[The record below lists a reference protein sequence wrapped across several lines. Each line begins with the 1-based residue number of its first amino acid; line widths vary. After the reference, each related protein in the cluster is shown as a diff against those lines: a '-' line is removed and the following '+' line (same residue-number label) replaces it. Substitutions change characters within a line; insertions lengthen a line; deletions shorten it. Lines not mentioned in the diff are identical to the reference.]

1 MSGGVMWFSASKG
14 GEVEIATMS
23 APQARNC
30 LAKLNRGE
38 ATGPDGK
45 ELPFGAVLVIR
56 EALEQRILDVEAER
70 RADELADQ
78 ESQERAS

>member
-1 MSGGVMWFSASKG
+1 MSGGVMWFSASKN
-14 GEVEIATMS
+14 GEVPVATMS
-23 APQARNC
+23 LPQAKNC

-45 ELPFGAVLVIR
+45 ELPFGAVLVVR
-56 EALEQRILDVEAER
+56 DALEQRILDVEAER
-70 RADELADQ
+70 AENDRRDQ

>member
-1 MSGGVMWFSASKG
+1 MNGVHWYSASKG
-14 GEVEIATMS
+14 AEVEIATMS

-38 ATGPDGK
+38 AVGPEGK

-56 EALEQRILDVEAER
+56 DALEQRILDVEASR
-70 RADELADQ
+70 RADEVADQ

>member
-1 MSGGVMWFSASKG
+1 MNGVSWFSASKN

-23 APQARNC
+23 APQAKNC

-45 ELPFGAVLVIR
+45 RMPFGAESVVR
-56 EALEQRILDVEAER
+56 EALEQRILDVESAR
-70 RADELADQ
+70 KADEQADQ